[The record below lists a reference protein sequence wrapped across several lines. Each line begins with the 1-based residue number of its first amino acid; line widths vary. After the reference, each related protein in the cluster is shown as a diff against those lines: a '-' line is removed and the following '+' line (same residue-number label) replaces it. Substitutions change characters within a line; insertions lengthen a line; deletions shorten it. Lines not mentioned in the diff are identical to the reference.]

1 MAIKMGVTT
10 VKAMLD
16 AFETDLL
23 VGGTAPKLILYAGA
37 PPANAATADAALVIA
52 TFTLATDPMANAANA
67 GTKTFN
73 AITSVNA
80 SAAGTIGHYRLYR
93 TDGTTCV
100 DQGTVGTSGADMII
114 DSANVVLN
122 QPINVTSWVKDMSA
136 YI

>member
-10 VKAMLD
+10 VQAMLD

-23 VGGTAPKLILYAGA
+23 VGGTAPKLMLYAGA
-37 PPANAATADAALVIA
+37 PPANAAAAASGSPLA
-52 TFTLATDPMANAANA
+52 TFTLATDPMANAAGA

-80 SAAGTIGHYRLYR
+80 SATGTVGHYRLYR
-93 TDGTTCV
+93 TNGTTCV
-100 DQGTVGTSGADMII
+100 DQGTVGTSGTDMII
-114 DSANVVLN
+114 DSTSITVG